1 MNKFLTFYGKQPVY
15 LGDID
20 FMQTAVGE
28 AFANL
33 LKHVTGR
40 SDANGILSGV
50 VISYLNN
57 SATWTAGVVSLGGE
71 ILPVEEG
78 VIGNVTGGL
87 YFEVVST
94 TDGSR
99 TFGNGET
106 HDCWETRKTTPAT
119 TETDYPLTSV
129 PRIEAGP
136 QESAQVYAFDDVP
149 NLSDRYARLAIC
161 GGSYVLAVRKKA
173 TNEENATFFEG
184 DISNLPETTLN
195 KFQQPNNPT
204 TVASHVSLVTPVIG
218 ATSTIYNCLISWS
231 VSSDKLHF
239 EVTFPVALPQT
250 SDLEMLQILPI
261 F

>member
-1 MNKFLTFYGKQPVY
+1 MNKYLTFAGRQPVY
-15 LGDID
+15 LGDIT
-20 FMQTAVGE
+20 FMQSAVGE

-33 LKHVTGR
+33 LKHLTGR

-87 YFEVVST
+87 YFEVVSE

-99 TFGNGET
+99 EFGDGET
-106 HDCWETRKTTPAT
+106 HDCWETRKATLTTT
-119 TETDYPLTSV
+119 VTDYPLTSV

-149 NLSDRYARLAIC
+149 NLSDRYAKLAYC
-161 GGSYVLAVRKKA
+161 GGAFVLMIRQPAQSEVP
-173 TNEENATFFEG
+173 ENYFEG
-184 DISNLPETTLN
+184 DISGLPEALLN
-195 KFQQPNNPT
+195 KFSAPNAP
-204 TVASHVSLVTPVIG
+204 ASVLAGLMVENTDNWQNVFYKHK
-218 ATSTIYNCLISWS
+218 ISWS
-231 VSSDKLHF
+231 VVGTKLH
-239 EVTFPVALPQT
+239 VVIGNP
-250 SDLEMLQILPI
+250 LQLAYSHPSEISHVLPI

>member
-1 MNKFLTFYGKQPVY
+1 MNKFLTFYGLQPVY

-106 HDCWETRKTTPAT
+106 HDCWETRKATLTT

-136 QESAQVYAFDDVP
+136 QESAQVYAFDDIP
-149 NLSDRYARLAIC
+149 NLSDRYAKLAYC
-161 GGSYVLAVRKKA
+161 GGAFVLMIRQAA
-173 TNEENATFFEG
+173 QSEISENYFEG
-184 DISNLPETTLN
+184 DISGMPEALLN
-195 KFQQPNNPT
+195 KFSAPNAPSSVWATLIFDT
-204 TVASHVSLVTPVIG
+204 TGSQVVEKLK
-218 ATSTIYNCLISWS
+218 ISWS
-231 VSSDKLHF
+231 VVGTKLHV
-239 EVTFPVALPQT
+239 EVSNPFALAFTNPT
-250 SDLEMLQILPI
+250 EISHILPV